1 MANAPSDVRTV
12 LIVDDSAFIR
22 RVVRDVID
30 ASSDFRVVGEASN
43 GSDALRSVQALDPD
57 IVTMDIAMPGPSGLE
72 TLGRLMREYPRPVV
86 MLSGQETAEGA
97 ELTIRAL
104 ELGAVDFVRKPSSAA
119 TLDESTLQHR
129 LLQALRSAAGVR
141 VAPPAPQSDPSPLRA
156 SKPASALRTATLI
169 SAPGTAARHVIVIA
183 ASTGGPRALA
193 ELVPRLS
200 LAASAAVVIVQH
212 MPEHFTAS
220 LAQRLAE
227 LGPRPVVE
235 TGDDMLLA
243 AGMVYVARGGR
254 HTRIV
259 RSRSGEPRLVHDD
272 GAPVHAVRPAADPLF
287 ESVAE
292 AFGADATAVVL
303 TGMGRDGAQGCRWIR
318 RAGGMVIVQDPSS
331 CVVGGMGASVLAFA
345 GADLVVALTDIPQA
359 VASRG
364 AGSHAV

>member
-1 MANAPSDVRTV
+1 MANASSDVRTV
-12 LIVDDSAFIR
+12 LVVDDSAFIR

-30 ASSDFRVVGEASN
+30 ASPDFRVVGEASN
-43 GSDALRSVQALDPD
+43 GPDALRSVHALDPD

-72 TLGRLMREYPRPVV
+72 TLGRLMHEYPRPVV
-86 MLSGQETAEGA
+86 MLSGQESAEGV

-141 VAPPAPQSDPSPLRA
+141 VAPPAPQAETTALRKT
-156 SKPASALRTATLI
+156 KPVSALRTTTL
-169 SAPGTAARHVIVIA
+169 SPVRGTAARHVIVVA

-200 LAASAAVVIVQH
+200 LAPGTAVVIVQH

-227 LGPRPVVE
+227 IGPRHVVE
-235 TGDDMLLA
+235 TSDDTLLT
-243 AGMVYVARGGR
+243 AGMIYVARGGR

-259 RSRSGEPRLVHDD
+259 RSASGEPRLVHDD

-287 ESVAE
+287 ESAAA

-303 TGMGRDGAQGCRWIR
+303 TGMGRDGAQGCSQIR
-318 RAGGMVIVQDPSS
+318 RAGGMVIVQDPTS

-345 GADLVVALTDIPQA
+345 GADLVVALTDIPSA
-359 VASRG
+359 LSSRG
-364 AGSHAV
+364 AGSPAV